1 MKTPIINI
9 ISTHN
14 LTLTYQKHVAKCL
27 WGDGN
32 SHLFNMAIQSLLS
45 CLNQNIWTQV
55 CVVALCVRTLQTI
68 FTFLRLGESWLVLT
82 GNTHAI
88 ILYSFFCRSD
98 WWCCSNCGVYTVLG
112 EFRMSC
118 LMQGTCRSG
127 YVKMLPWACIRGW
140 LRIEWCLQPDWYLLI
155 MECLVHVKNVGA
167 YMIWAHIYRTYYF
180 RMLPW
185 LYCESIAYPC
195 IVIASKGKHLPGV
208 HSVHVS
214 HGKVISAH
222 SFCKFY
228 LLKTA
233 LYFGKLCLTSNL
245 VSIPCSSPFYCCYL
259 HANITNI
266 SLFAL

>member
-1 MKTPIINI
+1 MWPNVCEVT
-9 ISTHN
+9 
-14 LTLTYQKHVAKCL
+14 V
-27 WGDGN
+27 N

-55 CVVALCVRTLQTI
+55 CVVALCVRTLHTF
-68 FTFLRLGESWLVLT
+68 FTFLHLGESWLVLT
-82 GNTHAI
+82 GNTHAV
-88 ILYSFFCRSD
+88 ILYSFFCCSD

-118 LMQGTCRSG
+118 LMQG
-127 YVKMLPWACIRGW
+127 YVSIGIRQDVTVG
-140 LRIEWCLQPDWYLLI
+140 LYSELVIECCLQPNWFLI
-155 MECLVHVKNVGA
+155 MECLVHIKNVGA
-167 YMIWAHIYRTYYF
+167 YMIWAHIYRTHYC

-208 HSVHVS
+208 YSVHVS

-222 SFCKFY
+222 SFCKFC
-228 LLKTA
+228 LLNTA

-245 VSIPCSSPFYCCYL
+245 VSIPCSSSFYCCYI